1 MKDFIL
7 EIYDTAGN
15 ILIIKIEIIII
26 FYTFIKYKG
35 IDQFAVSKD
44 ELIRSGDGF
53 ALVYSITSRTTCN
66 DLEDMR
72 EQIIRIKN
80 SSNVPMILVGNKC
93 DLGLKN

>member
-1 MKDFIL
+1 MTL
-7 EIYDTAGN
+7 QV
-15 ILIIKIEIIII
+15 ILIIKIEIKTI
-26 FYTFIKYKG
+26 FYTFNKYIYKG

-44 ELIRSGDGF
+44 ELIRTGDGF